1 MTKNHNKYVA
11 KNNDKTAHRIID
23 GEAVVVNLTDS
34 TFHTLNPVATFIW
47 QHADGQTSV
56 KEIVQK
62 VCQEFEVDWDIAEK
76 DCLEL
81 ITELVN
87 KGMLILSPHPL
98 EEG

>member
-1 MTKNHNKYVA
+1 MLDKYVA
-11 KNNDKTAHRIID
+11 KNNEKIAHRIID

-47 QHADGQTSV
+47 QQADGQTRV
-56 KEIVQK
+56 KEIAQK
-62 VCQEFEVDWDIAEK
+62 VCQEFEVDWDTAEK

-81 ITELVN
+81 ISGLVN
-87 KGMLILSPHPL
+87 KDMLILSPHPL